1 VRVAPSTKPLLA
13 AVLSSTL
20 SILPVQLLGASA
32 VLARDE
38 LHFNPA
44 DLGVA
49 VASFFAAY
57 GVSAWTAGHLSQT
70 RGPRVGL
77 IIGTALSCVALLGIA
92 TIVHDWSTMIALMM
106 IGGVGNAFS
115 AVGGNLAL
123 GSGGGFS
130 RQGLAFAMKQSA
142 VPLSGLLS
150 GAAVPIIGVTL
161 GWRWSFVAALLLAP
175 ALYFLL
181 SKEFVE
187 GASLRTD
194 RTAPATDWA
203 MMVPVALA
211 YGGAAGSAS
220 VLGAFL
226 VDAAVKSGFSI
237 AAAGSILV
245 MGSVTSLA
253 ARMGVGMLVDRR
265 GRADFMIVAVML
277 FIGTA
282 GYLALAQ
289 GSVVW
294 FAIGTVLA
302 FGAGWG
308 WNGAANHAIVSMN
321 KRNPGTASGLAM
333 MGMAL
338 GGVVWP
344 MAFGLIVTHVNFR
357 TAWIATAGLSLTS
370 AILLALIVQKIKVR
384 AANA

>member
-1 VRVAPSTKPLLA
+1 MRVAPSTKPLLA

-370 AILLALIVQKIKVR
+370 AILLMLIVQKIKVR

>member
-1 VRVAPSTKPLLA
+1 MRVAPSTKPLLA

-175 ALYFLL
+175 AL
-181 SKEFVE
+181 
-187 GASLRTD
+187 
-194 RTAPATDWA
+194 
-203 MMVPVALA
+203 
-211 YGGAAGSAS
+211 
-220 VLGAFL
+220 
-226 VDAAVKSGFSI
+226 
-237 AAAGSILV
+237 
-245 MGSVTSLA
+245 
-253 ARMGVGMLVDRR
+253 
-265 GRADFMIVAVML
+265 
-277 FIGTA
+277 
-282 GYLALAQ
+282 
-289 GSVVW
+289 
-294 FAIGTVLA
+294 
-302 FGAGWG
+302 
-308 WNGAANHAIVSMN
+308 
-321 KRNPGTASGLAM
+321 
-333 MGMAL
+333 
-338 GGVVWP
+338 
-344 MAFGLIVTHVNFR
+344 
-357 TAWIATAGLSLTS
+357 
-370 AILLALIVQKIKVR
+370 
-384 AANA
+384 